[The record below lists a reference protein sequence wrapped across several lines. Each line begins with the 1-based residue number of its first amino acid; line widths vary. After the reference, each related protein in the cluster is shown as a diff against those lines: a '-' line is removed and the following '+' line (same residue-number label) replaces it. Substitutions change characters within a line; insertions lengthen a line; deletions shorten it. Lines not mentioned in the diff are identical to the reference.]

1 MKKVMIVDDSAFMR
15 KVVTDLLNQ
24 LPDIEVTVAARN
36 GKQALDYLTKEAID
50 LVVMD
55 VEMPVMNGL
64 ETLRRMKQQSAIPVI
79 MLSSLTNQETTIE
92 ALALGARDFVEKPV
106 SLSMIEKEWIAE
118 FHQKILAMDHEV
130 GTVHPPV
137 PTIAQPTKLTQNSLP
152 VSLDALVIG
161 ASTGGPRALLGIIR
175 RLPARLRCPILIVQH
190 MPAGFTASFAK
201 RLDTETTVRVQEAV
215 DGMRIE
221 NQVYL
226 CPGDYHMTVQQG
238 RLQLDQREKRHGT
251 RPTVDYLFSSAADYY
266 GPQLAAVVLTG
277 MGKDGTAGLRQIQ
290 AAGGYT
296 IVQDKETCTVF
307 GMPRYAIEQGVVDE
321 VLPLQGIEAKIAQM
335 VR

>member
-1 MKKVMIVDDSAFMR
+1 M
-15 KVVTDLLNQ
+15 
-24 LPDIEVTVAARN
+24 
-36 GKQALDYLTKEAID
+36 
-50 LVVMD
+50 
-55 VEMPVMNGL
+55 
-64 ETLRRMKQQSAIPVI
+64 
-79 MLSSLTNQETTIE
+79 
-92 ALALGARDFVEKPV
+92 
-106 SLSMIEKEWIAE
+106 
-118 FHQKILAMDHEV
+118 
-130 GTVHPPV
+130 
-137 PTIAQPTKLTQNSLP
+137 P

-201 RLDTETTVRVQEAV
+201 RLHTETTVRVQEAV

-238 RLQLDQREKRHGT
+238 HLQLDQREKRHGT

>member
-130 GTVHPPV
+130 GTVHPTV

-221 NQVYL
+221 NQGYL
-226 CPGDYHMTVQQG
+226 CPGGYHITGQQG
-238 RLQLDQREKRHGT
+238 HLHQREKRHGT